1 MSCRCIYCLLHRP
14 VKNTQTMSDPDLIE
28 KILTVAYQA
37 EFTPVIFKILGTL
50 RMLVNGQGQWS
61 SVT

>member
-1 MSCRCIYCLLHRP
+1 MFYCLLHRP
-14 VKNTQTMSDPDLIE
+14 VKNKQTMSDPDLIE

-50 RMLVNGQGQWS
+50 RMLVNGQGQW
-61 SVT
+61 